1 MSLYQLHDQIDQVI
15 ENFIEDANAIELG
28 SKGLKLVGLDFRC
41 GRISVSIEQDF
52 VFSHNSRSLEY
63 YGGWEY
69 IDSEFKT
76 EYGDYTF
83 YDGEA
88 SRVASVI
95 EAVKDM
101 IDDGW
106 VYDSENLT
114 FVNPEEQLSP
124 EEQEEQLR
132 RDEKNGLYPD
142 KWDDAN

>member
-1 MSLYQLHDQIDQVI
+1 MSLYQLHEQIDQTI
-15 ENFIEDANAIELG
+15 SDFLSESESYELG
-28 SKGLKLVGLDFRC
+28 SRGLELVGLDFRC
-41 GRISVSIEQDF
+41 GRITVSIDNDF
-52 VFSHNSRSLEY
+52 VLSSNSRSIEY

-88 SRVASVI
+88 NRVASVI
-95 EAVKDM
+95 ERVREM
-101 IDDGW
+101 IDEGW
-106 VYDSENLT
+106 EYDSDNLT
-114 FVNPEEQLSP
+114 FVSP
-124 EEQEEQLR
+124 EEQKEQLR

>member
-1 MSLYQLHDQIDQVI
+1 MSLYQLNEKIDQII

-28 SKGLKLVGLDFRC
+28 SNGLELVGLDFRC
-41 GRISVSIEQDF
+41 GRIYVSIEQNF
-52 VFSHNSRSLEY
+52 VFSHNARSLEY

-69 IDSEFKT
+69 IDSELKT

-88 SRVASVI
+88 SRVARVI
-95 EAVKDM
+95 ETVRDM
-101 IDDGW
+101 INDGW

-114 FVNPEEQLSP
+114 FVSP
-124 EEQEEQLR
+124 EDQEEQLR

>member
-1 MSLYQLHDQIDQVI
+1 MSLYQLHDQIEQVI
-15 ENFIEDANAIELG
+15 ENFIEDSNAIELG
-28 SKGLKLVGLDFRC
+28 SNGLELVGLDFRC
-41 GRISVSIEQDF
+41 GRIYVSIEQNF
-52 VFSHNSRSLEY
+52 VFSHNARSLEY

-95 EAVKDM
+95 ERVREM
-101 IDDGW
+101 IDEGW
-106 VYDSENLT
+106 EYDSDNLT
-114 FVNPEEQLSP
+114 FVSP
-124 EEQEEQLR
+124 EEQKEQLR